1 MSDEKYNI
9 VFVKIRNQHKIL
21 TLDMKDLYVN
31 LPIQSIVSIS
41 KFWLHKH
48 NNQHIIITQNLEL
61 IKTILHPNYFHY
73 NDNYY
78 QPINGIAMG
87 SPLSSTL
94 AEIYVQYFE
103 ELTFKHWMET
113 NEIIYYK
120 RYVDDIVIIFN
131 QYKTTED
138 TITKYMNNINT

>member
-87 SPLSSTL
+87 SPLSSTI

-103 ELTFKHWMET
+103 ELTNTGWK
-113 NEIIYYK
+113 
-120 RYVDDIVIIFN
+120 
-131 QYKTTED
+131 Q
-138 TITKYMNNINT
+138 MN